1 MGSHIKVVIALGG
14 NALMEDHT
22 PPTAQAQ
29 YEVIKRTSEI
39 IADIKSVFGYEM
51 AIVHGNGPQVGNIVL
66 ASEYAAAVAPPMPLE
81 VCTAMSQGYI
91 GFQLQQGLR
100 RALASRDIRLP
111 VVTLVTQVAVDPKD
125 PAFGNPTKPIGPFYS
140 EDEARD
146 IVAKKGYVLRE
157 DAGRGWRRVVASP
170 MPKRIIEIHSIRELW
185 DTTIVITAGGGGIPV
200 VERRDGSLVGVPAV
214 IDKDLAAEKLAEEV
228 EADILLILTAVEKVC
243 VNFRKPDQ
251 RELPFLSVED
261 CARYI
266 AEGQF
271 APGSMLPKIE
281 AAVAFARCSAANR
294 TIITSLDKAVE
305 ALRGNTGTVIMQE

>member
-14 NALMEDHT
+14 NALMEEDM

-29 YEVIKRTSEI
+29 YEVVKNTSEI
-39 IADIKSVFGYEM
+39 IADIKNVFGYEM

-66 ASEYAAAVAPPMPLE
+66 ASEYAAAVTPPMPLD

-100 RALASRDIRLP
+100 HALTSRGIRLP

-125 PAFGNPTKPIGPFYS
+125 PAFQNPAKPIGPFYT
-140 EDEARD
+140 EDEAKD
-146 IVAKKGYVLRE
+146 LMAKKGYAMHE

-170 MPKRIIEIHSIRELW
+170 LPKRIIEIHSIRELW
-185 DTTIVITAGGGGIPV
+185 DSTIVIAAGGGGIPV
-200 VERRDGSLVGVPAV
+200 VEKKDGTLEGIPAV

-243 VNFRKPDQ
+243 INFKKPDQ
-251 RELPFLSVED
+251 KELSFMSVED
-261 CARYI
+261 CERYI

-271 APGSMLPKIE
+271 APGSMLPKIQ
-281 AAVAFARCSAANR
+281 AAVAFAKSSPANK
-294 TIITSLDKAVE
+294 TVITSLDRAVE
-305 ALRGNTGTVIMQE
+305 ALKGNTGTVIMQE